1 MFKCFKNL
9 VEKEA
14 NKTICCLRTDRGE
27 FTSTKFNQFCLEQG
41 IKRQLTTAFTPHQN
55 GVVERRN
62 RLIMNMVRCLLTKKE
77 MPKNLWAEAARW
89 TNHVINRSLTKAI
102 KEMVPKEKWSG
113 LKPTVDY
120 FRVLDLLLT
129 SISLN
134 KEEPN

>member
-1 MFKCFKNL
+1 
-9 VEKEA
+9 
-14 NKTICCLRTDRGE
+14 
-27 FTSTKFNQFCLEQG
+27 
-41 IKRQLTTAFTPHQN
+41 
-55 GVVERRN
+55 
-62 RLIMNMVRCLLTKKE
+62 MNMVRCLLTKKE